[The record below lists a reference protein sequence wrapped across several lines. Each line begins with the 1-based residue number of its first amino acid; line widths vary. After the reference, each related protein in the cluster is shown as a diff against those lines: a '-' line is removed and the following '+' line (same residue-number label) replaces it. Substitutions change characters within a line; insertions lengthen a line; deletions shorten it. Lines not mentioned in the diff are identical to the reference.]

1 MDTNL
6 MDSCNE
12 VQQQTVKEIDT
23 IENVVVANIQ
33 QKNCEEKLQI
43 KIDEG
48 FPVDSRSLRKWLND
62 MEQRMWKTPTL
73 SEAMKMKSG
82 ELQKRLTEHS
92 VSFFLLLFFVV
103 VVFVVKYE

>member
-12 VQQQTVKEIDT
+12 VQQQTVKDS
-23 IENVVVANIQ
+23 ENLENAVVPNIQ
-33 QKNCEEKLQI
+33 IKIGSEKLQT
-43 KIDEG
+43 KIDER

-73 SEAMKMKSG
+73 SEAMRMKSG

-92 VSFFLLLFFVV
+92 VSFFFLLFF
-103 VVFVVKYE
+103 

>member
-1 MDTNL
+1 

-12 VQQQTVKEIDT
+12 VQQQAVGRDVTDSET
-23 IENVVVANIQ
+23 LENAVVPNIKCLEKVQ
-33 QKNCEEKLQI
+33 QT

-73 SEAMKMKSG
+73 SEAMRMKSG

-92 VSFFLLLFFVV
+92 VSSFF
-103 VVFVVKYE
+103 